1 MPIESVKRTHTDLLK
16 LGVEV
21 EVEVLEP
28 AELRK
33 RLGGTARALARPY
46 PESGD
51 GGVRTGRPRMIPGR
65 H

>member
-21 EVEVLEP
+21 EVLEP

-33 RLGGTARALARPY
+33 RLGDTARALARPY